1 MQRNRFKAQLL
12 ARKQQLGIWSML
24 AASNVAEVLTQ
35 SDYDWIL
42 LDTEHAP
49 NEVPMV
55 LEQLRTVAQTAMSAV
70 VRPATNDPVPI
81 KRLLDIGAQTLLVPM
96 VDTADDARRA
106 VAAVRYP
113 PLGMRGVSLATRAN
127 RYGRDADYGQ
137 NANDEVCLLVQLE
150 TPKALANLEQIAAV
164 EGIDALFIGPAD
176 LAATLGHLGN
186 ARHPDVQG
194 AIHNARARAHACG
207 KPIGILMADPEL
219 SAQYI
224 RDGFDYVA
232 VATDIS
238 LLRAGAEAALKQAR
252 THQRS

>member
-24 AASNVAEVLTQ
+24 ASSNVVEVLTQ

-55 LEQLRTVAQTAMSAV
+55 LDQLRTVAQTTMSAV
-70 VRPATNDPVPI
+70 VRPNTNDAVVL
-81 KRLLDIGAQTLLVPM
+81 KRLLDIGAQTVLVPM

-113 PLGMRGVSLATRAN
+113 PLGIRGVSLATRAN

-137 NANDEVCLLVQLE
+137 CANEEVCLLVQLE
-150 TPKALANLEQIAAV
+150 TPKALENLESIAAV
-164 EGIDALFIGPAD
+164 DGIDGIFVGPAD
-176 LAATLGHLGN
+176 LAVADLNGDGRLDVAV
-186 ARHPDVQG
+186 ARL
-194 AIHNARARAHACG
+194 A
-207 KPIGILMADPEL
+207 PEL
-219 SAQYI
+219 SRARVQ
-224 RDGFDYVA
+224 RLLEEGAVTVDASSVA
-232 VATDIS
+232 NIKDFSVNVDKM
-238 LLRAGAEAALKQAR
+238 LKQDR
-252 THQRS
+252 FVLGNSGLKN

>member
-24 AASNVAEVLTQ
+24 ASSNVVEVLTQ

-55 LEQLRTVAQTAMSAV
+55 QDQLRTVAQTSMSAV
-70 VRPATNDPVPI
+70 VRPSTNDAVVL
-81 KRLLDIGAQTLLVPM
+81 KRLLDIGAQTVLVPM

-113 PLGMRGVSLATRAN
+113 PAGIRGVSLATRAN
-127 RYGRDADYGQ
+127 RYGRDTDYGQ
-137 NANDEVCLLVQLE
+137 CANNEVCLLVQLE
-150 TPKALANLEQIAAV
+150 TPKALENLEAIAAV
-164 EGIDALFIGPAD
+164 EGIDGIFVGPAD
-176 LAATLGHLGN
+176 LAATMGHLGN
-186 ARHPDVQG
+186 VRHATVQA
-194 AIHNARARAHACG
+194 AIHDACERAHRCG

-219 SAQYI
+219 NARYI
-224 RDGFDYVA
+224 ADGFDYVA

-238 LLRAGAEAALKQAR
+238 LMRSGADAALKQAR
-252 THQRS
+252 SHQR

>member
-24 AASNVAEVLTQ
+24 ASSNVVEVLTQ

-55 LEQLRTVAQTAMSAV
+55 LDQLRTVAQTTMSAV
-70 VRPATNDPVPI
+70 VRPSTNDAVVL
-81 KRLLDIGAQTLLVPM
+81 KRLLDIGAQTVLVPM

-113 PLGMRGVSLATRAN
+113 PLGIRGVSLATRAN

-137 NANDEVCLLVQLE
+137 CANEEVCLLVQLE
-150 TPKALANLEQIAAV
+150 TPKALENLESIAAV
-164 EGIDALFIGPAD
+164 DGIDGIFVGPAD
-176 LAATLGHLGN
+176 LAATMGHLGN
-186 ARHPDVQG
+186 VRHAAVQA
-194 AIHNARARAHACG
+194 AIHDARERAHRCG

-219 SAQYI
+219 NARYI
-224 RDGFDYVA
+224 ADGFDYVA

-238 LLRAGAEAALKQAR
+238 LMRSGAEAALKQAR
-252 THQRS
+252 SHQR